1 MKKRFLLI
9 ASLLALSNEA
19 LIAQQN
25 PTPYATPLA
34 STPAQAVTTANA
46 AWYRGGNNNTG
57 PAGNANIFGTLW
69 NSPIYTQTAGVND
82 LNPYA
87 VFRCLCSPPKHSTL
101 AHKKSLPNR
110 SDRLFCF
117 SWFYSSNFNRSSG

>member
-25 PTPYATPLA
+25 PTPYTTPFA

-46 AWYRGGNNNTG
+46 AWYRGGNSPGGT
-57 PAGNANIFGTLW
+57 AGNANIFGTLW
-69 NSPIYTQTAGVND
+69 NSPIYTVTNGVND

-87 VFRCLCSPPKHSTL
+87 VFGCYCIPIKSSTL
-101 AHKKSLPNR
+101 TQ
-110 SDRLFCF
+110 
-117 SWFYSSNFNRSSG
+117 